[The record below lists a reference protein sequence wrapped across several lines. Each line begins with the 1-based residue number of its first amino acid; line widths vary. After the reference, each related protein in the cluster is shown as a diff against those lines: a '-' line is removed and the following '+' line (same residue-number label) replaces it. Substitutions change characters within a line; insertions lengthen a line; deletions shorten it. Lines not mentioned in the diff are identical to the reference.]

1 MDLSPDL
8 LLSAYCQGIFP
19 MADEGQIYWYD
30 PDPRAILP
38 LDALHI
44 SHSLAR
50 SLRSVDYQVFRDRDF
65 GGVIRACAE
74 PSAGRE
80 ETWISAEI
88 ITAYEQLAELGFAHT
103 VEIWQDGRLVGG
115 LYGVAVNGLF
125 AGESMFSLRRDAS
138 KIALVH
144 LVGHLREQGFR
155 LLDIQFMTEHLRRL
169 GAREVSRS
177 RYKQLLA
184 GALQVPAR
192 FEALK
197 PLEQM
202 TEELENE

>member
-1 MDLSPDL
+1 
-8 LLSAYCQGIFP
+8 
-19 MADEGQIYWYD
+19 
-30 PDPRAILP
+30 
-38 LDALHI
+38 
-44 SHSLAR
+44 
-50 SLRSVDYQVFRDRDF
+50 
-65 GGVIRACAE
+65 
-74 PSAGRE
+74 
-80 ETWISAEI
+80 
-88 ITAYEQLAELGFAHT
+88 LGFAHT